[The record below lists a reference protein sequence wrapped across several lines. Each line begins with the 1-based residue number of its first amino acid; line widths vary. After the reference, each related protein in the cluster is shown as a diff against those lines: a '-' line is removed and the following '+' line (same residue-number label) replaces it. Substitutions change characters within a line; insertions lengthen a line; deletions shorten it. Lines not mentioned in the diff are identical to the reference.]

1 LTEQRVAAPAETS
14 TDPFARH
21 HRWNALAFAID
32 MGLFMVGM
40 NFINA
45 TVVLPSFVTALGG
58 NELAVGLANGLAS
71 GGWLLPQLVIAGVV
85 ARMPRKKPIIVSG
98 AWISRPL
105 MLVLALIIWLLGES
119 LPRVTMI
126 VTMATVFIFFVFDAV
141 VSVPWFDLVAR
152 ALPAR
157 RRGRILGTAQV
168 LGGIGG
174 IGAGVFVRYI
184 LGDASPLRF
193 PNNYAILYVIAAL
206 FFTGSTIALMM
217 IREPEPQAVD
227 DSVPRLG
234 AVLMSLPRILM
245 QDRPFLRLVIV
256 RVLGGFVTIASA
268 FYVLHATQHVGLSYE
283 ATGFFVSAQVAGS
296 LFSGLLMGMVQDRW
310 GPRTHIR
317 TILIISGLP
326 AVIALGINVM
336 AGTLGQAALY
346 PYLLL
351 YFFLGI
357 NMSSIGW
364 PFFNWV
370 LEYAPEAQRP
380 LYIGMINTLA
390 ALTMLAPTL
399 GGWII
404 RVASYPAVFATALGF
419 AAVALLLSLT
429 LPSTRNS

>member
-1 LTEQRVAAPAETS
+1 MTEQTVAMPVETPS
-14 TDPFARH
+14 DPFERH
-21 HRWNALAFAID
+21 YRWNALAFAVD

-40 NFINA
+40 NFINS
-45 TVVLPSFVTALGG
+45 TVVLPSFISALGG
-58 NELAVGLANGLAS
+58 NELAVGLASGLTS
-71 GGWLLPQLVIAGVV
+71 GGWLLPQLVVAGVV
-85 ARMPRKKPIIVSG
+85 ARMPRKKPIIVKGS
-98 AWISRPL
+98 WIGRPI
-105 MLVLALIIWLLGES
+105 MLILALIIWLLGER
-119 LPRVTMI
+119 LPQITMI
-126 VTMATVFIFFVFDAV
+126 ITMVSIFTFFVFDAV

-168 LGGIGG
+168 IGGIGG

-184 LGDASPLRF
+184 LGEASPLRF

-227 DSVPRLG
+227 DSVPGLG
-234 AVLMSLPRILM
+234 AVLLSLPRILM
-245 QDRPFLRLVIV
+245 EDRPFLRLIIV
-256 RVLGGFVTIASA
+256 RVLGGFVAVASA
-268 FYVLHATQHVGLSYE
+268 FYVLYATQRIGLSRE

-317 TILIISGLP
+317 IILMISGLP
-326 AVIALGINVM
+326 AIIALGVSSVV
-336 AGTLGQAALY
+336 GTLGQAALY

-351 YFFLGI
+351 YFFLGV
-357 NMSSIGW
+357 NMSSVGW
-364 PFFNWV
+364 PFFNWI
-370 LEYAPEAQRP
+370 LEYAPEARRP
-380 LYIGMINTLA
+380 LYIGMTNTLT

-404 RVASYPAVFATALGF
+404 RTASYPAVFVTALGF
-419 AAVALLLSLT
+419 VTVALLISLT
-429 LPSTRNS
+429 LPSTRDS